1 MRIIWD
7 QSAWNEYLWWQ
18 SHDRK
23 VLNRVNQLIKDVS
36 RNGNDGIGKPEAL
49 RYSLSG
55 YWSRR
60 INDEHRLVYKISG
73 NDIWIASCR
82 YRY

>member
-18 SHDRK
+18 SHDRR
-23 VLNRVNQLIKDVS
+23 VLNRINQLIKDVS
-36 RNGNDGIGKPEAL
+36 HNGNDGIGKPEAL

-73 NDIWIASCR
+73 NDIWIA
-82 YRY
+82 